1 MRIGGMVWF
10 AAGFAFCLLYLNDGI
25 DSLLRLVGATVG
37 AVVVFVLEL
46 GGLSAADGGAS
57 SEGMLAV
64 FAVLALIGVTLLIG
78 RSWAE
83 RARGFHDADEAFE
96 RRRKYRQ

>member
-1 MRIGGMVWF
+1 MVWF
-10 AAGFAFCLLYLNDGI
+10 AAGFAFSLVLLNDALGG
-25 DSLLRLVGATVG
+25 LLTVVAGAVG

-57 SEGMLAV
+57 TDGMVAV
-64 FAVLALIGVTLLIG
+64 FAVLALIGASLLVG

-83 RARGFHDADEAFE
+83 RARGFHDADEAFN
-96 RRRKYRQ
+96 RRQNYRR